1 LADPVP
7 VAERIAAAHADTA
20 DLAAVGGEW
29 GVVAGVP
36 CEHLPLPHPW
46 ATSGR
51 VLALGTAPT
60 PAILA
65 EVTAWLAAR
74 SPQWTVM
81 VRAEHA
87 AGLTGLRPWGELPVL
102 RLAGPPPRP
111 TPPPGVRIE
120 TTVDA
125 AAFLTAYGVDQAPQ
139 LTPAHLASPYR
150 HHLVARLDGDV
161 VGCARVLLLGDT
173 ACVNAVTVPEPYRR
187 RGIGAALTAQACQL
201 GRDHTDLVWLHCTE
215 ASRPLYERLGFRHA
229 DDHLQ
234 LQPPARQP
242 SQA

>member
-1 LADPVP
+1 VWLAGAVP

-51 VLALGTAPT
+51 VLALGAVPAP
-60 PAILA
+60 AVLA

-74 SPQWTVM
+74 SPQWSVM
-81 VRAEHA
+81 LRARHA
-87 AGLTGLRPWGELPVL
+87 TGLTGLQRWGELPVL
-102 RLAGPPPRP
+102 HLVGPAPRP
-111 TPPPGVRIE
+111 DPPPGVRIE
-120 TTVDA
+120 TTTDA
-125 AAFLTAYGVDQAPQ
+125 AAFLAAYGADQAPQ

-150 HHLVARLDGDV
+150 HHLVAQLDDEV
-161 VGCARVLLLGDT
+161 VGCARVLVLGDT

-187 RGIGAALTAQACQL
+187 RGIGAALTARASQL
-201 GRDHTDLVWLHCTE
+201 GRERTDLVWLHCTE

-229 DDHLQ
+229 DDHVQ
-234 LQPPARQP
+234 LQQP
-242 SQA
+242 QDA